1 MPIGKNSIKRVANNG
16 YSKVT
21 TTSPDMENSEV
32 LTEKKEPKKTTKTT
46 SQKKAPTQ
54 KKPEAKPTAKKTT
67 TTKKATPEKKAEA
80 PKEKEI
86 EIEKSYFN
94 VGDTLPIYLL

>member
-32 LTEKKEPKKTTKTT
+32 LTEKKETKKTTKTT
-46 SQKKAPTQ
+46 SQKKTPTQ
-54 KKPEAKPTAKKTT
+54 KKPEAKPTP
-67 TTKKATPEKKAEA
+67 KKATKPAKKASPEKKSET
-80 PKEKEI
+80 PKEATT
-86 EIEKSYFN
+86 EKSYYN
-94 VGDTLPIYLL
+94 IGDTMPIYLL

>member
-54 KKPEAKPTAKKTT
+54 KKSEA
-67 TTKKATPEKKAEA
+67 KKATKPAKKASPEKKIET
-80 PKEKEI
+80 PKATTT
-86 EIEKSYFN
+86 EKSYYN
-94 VGDTLPIYLL
+94 IGDTMPIYLL